1 MDSVSI
7 RDLRNKGGEV
17 LDRVE
22 HGESVV
28 VTRDGR
34 AIAQLRPLPR
44 RSPSPA
50 ELIARRKH
58 LAPVD
63 PDDLR
68 RDIDAVLDASL

>member
-1 MDSVSI
+1 MDTVSV

-22 HGESVV
+22 HGEVVV

-34 AIAQLRPLPR
+34 AIAQLQPLPR
-44 RSPSPA
+44 RSPSPS
-50 ELIARRKH
+50 ELIARRRH

-63 PDDLR
+63 PDRLR
-68 RDIDAVLDASL
+68 NEIDSVLDATL